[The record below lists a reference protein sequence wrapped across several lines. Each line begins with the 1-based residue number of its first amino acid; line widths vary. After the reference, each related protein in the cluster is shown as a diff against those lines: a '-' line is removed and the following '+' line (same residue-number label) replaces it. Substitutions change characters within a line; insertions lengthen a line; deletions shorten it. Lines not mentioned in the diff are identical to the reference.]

1 MGVVL
6 ICVFRGHLVMKNGKN
21 IDFWCQII
29 GLLSLFG
36 RYLGRF
42 CVILATFGHILADW
56 ARSGCQITAPNSE
69 GVRDKWK
76 SPKVSSYLL
85 SRREII
91 VCCGVLPLTDF
102 GRLCQE
108 R

>member
-1 MGVVL
+1 MSQRIL
-6 ICVFRGHLVMKNGKN
+6 KKRGQMYVM
-21 IDFWCQII
+21 

-42 CVILATFGHILADW
+42 CVFLATFGHILADW

-85 SRREII
+85 SRREITAL
-91 VCCGVLPLTDF
+91 CAGLPLNDF
-102 GRLCQE
+102 GRVNEE